1 MADAVCFTSNVFD
14 LTQKKNLDHVVSCC
28 SEFFISAIVPVD
40 AMREALLKY
49 NLWLGKGFVGGL
61 LSCYILHGE
70 PVYGS
75 KFDNIELS
83 FKFRDIR
90 CA

>member
-1 MADAVCFTSNVFD
+1 
-14 LTQKKNLDHVVSCC
+14 
-28 SEFFISAIVPVD
+28 
-40 AMREALLKY
+40 MREALLKY
-49 NLWLGKGFVGGL
+49 NLWLGKGFVGDL
-61 LSCYILHGE
+61 LSCYLLHGE

-90 CA
+90 CASSFLISQHSVFTATFAN